1 MHDDT
6 CAWCA
11 REFHRTAAHQRFCST
26 ACRHTARNR
35 ASGSPANVEARTC
48 ARCGTAFTS
57 VRSHQRFCSADC
69 RRWARRGCL
78 GPLPEAG
85 KCERCAVPFEVTR
98 RGKRFCSEKCRVRAE
113 KARSRKRYR
122 KDRDPLPRRECQ
134 GCGTRFEPTTDWN
147 LYCSDRCKWRTKSRA
162 RYVSTGRP
170 VGPPAKFT
178 RCTVDGC
185 GRKHLAR
192 GFCPGHYKA
201 WRRSQGFVDAR
212 SGGGSRSA
220 KASARHVAR
229 AKRYGVPWE
238 RFDPVDVFE
247 RDDWTCGLCGDP
259 VDPGL
264 EYPDPMSVSLD
275 HIVPIIQGGGH
286 LLDNCQCSHLTCNL
300 RKARGPRSARIVI
313 AA

>member
-1 MHDDT
+1 MEDDT
-6 CAWCA
+6 CAHCGESLHA
-11 REFHRTAAHQRFCST
+11 GVAGRRYCGRPCYRRAAEKRRRLRRAAERAKERAERLSVPVACQECGVDFVRIVENQRLCSET
-26 ACRHTARNR
+26 
-35 ASGSPANVEARTC
+35 
-48 ARCGTAFTS
+48 
-57 VRSHQRFCSADC
+57 C
-69 RRWARRGCL
+69 RREVDRRRAKERYVPTGNPC
-78 GPLPEAG
+78 GVPVG
-85 KCERCAVPFEVTR
+85 K
-98 RGKRFCSEKCRVRAE
+98 
-113 KARSRKRYR
+113 YL
-122 KDRDPLPRRECQ
+122 KDRR
-134 GCGTRFEPTTDWN
+134 
-147 LYCSDRCKWRTKSRA
+147 CS
-162 RYVSTGRP
+162 
-170 VGPPAKFT
+170 
-178 RCTVDGC
+178 VDGC

-192 GFCPGHYKA
+192 GFCPGHYKG

-220 KASARHVAR
+220 KAAARHVAR

-259 VDPGL
+259 VDPDL
-264 EYPDPMSVSLD
+264 EHPDPMSVSLD